1 MLLAGHLPRRR
12 EPQPQRRPSAV
23 EDRPRRNR
31 HLTPAHR
38 ALPTTA
44 AQPPPSTPHAPRTA
58 EPVRPAQPLKV
69 VEAGRLVR
77 EPRQELRVRARV
89 VLACLRHMRTLPEL
103 DRYPLSAQSRARQR
117 DRFRPARGKCGS
129 ADPARGG
136 GSSLPAFTKKQGLRA
151 DGARRLT
158 RRRTTG
164 LAAGDE
170 HVAQLSGGETCLA
183 VVAVLSLDADAGSG
197 TAVSLAG
204 RRRGEAAG
212 FHQTQA
218 RTRPQDCGSPRC
230 DNADAE
236 MSREACAVEYG
247 GSGARVLAAWSG

>member
-12 EPQPQRRPSAV
+12 EPQPQRHPSAV

-89 VLACLRHMRTLPEL
+89 VLPCLRHMRTLPEL
-103 DRYPLSAQSRARQR
+103 DRYPLSRGSTTQPHPPAPRSPPRAALSLARERFAEKRASGSRACPVVRR
-117 DRFRPARGKCGS
+117 SCLRPISAVLPRGVGRFLFSFRRPGARLCNGD
-129 ADPARGG
+129 DPA
-136 GSSLPAFTKKQGLRA
+136 LR
-151 DGARRLT
+151 R
-158 RRRTTG
+158 
-164 LAAGDE
+164 
-170 HVAQLSGGETCLA
+170 
-183 VVAVLSLDADAGSG
+183 
-197 TAVSLAG
+197 G
-204 RRRGEAAG
+204 RRRL
-212 FHQTQA
+212 
-218 RTRPQDCGSPRC
+218 
-230 DNADAE
+230 
-236 MSREACAVEYG
+236 
-247 GSGARVLAAWSG
+247 VLCHGR

>member
-1 MLLAGHLPRRR
+1 MLLAGHLPRRF

-69 VEAGRLVR
+69 VEAGSLVR

-103 DRYPLSAQSRARQR
+103 DRYPL
-117 DRFRPARGKCGS
+117 
-129 ADPARGG
+129 
-136 GSSLPAFTKKQGLRA
+136 
-151 DGARRLT
+151 RL
-158 RRRTTG
+158 
-164 LAAGDE
+164 LAAKAQALSRPRAWTSIRCCTPRIRPLRYVRRPSSRGSFAAASAHRSQRGTGE
-170 HVAQLSGGETCLA
+170 HQPALS
-183 VVAVLSLDADAGSG
+183 VNVRRDAHH
-197 TAVSLAG
+197 
-204 RRRGEAAG
+204 RGIYE
-212 FHQTQA
+212 
-218 RTRPQDCGSPRC
+218 P
-230 DNADAE
+230 
-236 MSREACAVEYG
+236 
-247 GSGARVLAAWSG
+247 